1 MINRSSLVS
10 EISWKDFSAR
20 HLYSR
25 LVSST
30 KACNLHT
37 NSFKKSLKLNIWT
50 FLQLNFKPFKQCLKN
65 RINATRLFALTVSN
79 HILVEILFTT
89 VPQTQY
95 TIYYKSWQRS
105 CHLHNMSLPLY
116 WSNISISLKEFSI
129 CVWSMRWNP
138 WCITLIK
145 ICYMWTSAKESEW
158 PQFTAHAVFLLSDER
173 NSS

>member
-1 MINRSSLVS
+1 MLKKSNQCNT
-10 EISWKDFSAR
+10 A
-20 HLYSR
+20 LYSDCKQPHIGR
-25 LVSST
+25 
-30 KACNLHT
+30 
-37 NSFKKSLKLNIWT
+37 
-50 FLQLNFKPFKQCLKN
+50 NF
-65 RINATRLFALTVSN
+65 VHDS
-79 HILVEILFTT
+79 

-105 CHLHNMSLPLY
+105 CHLHNMSLPFY